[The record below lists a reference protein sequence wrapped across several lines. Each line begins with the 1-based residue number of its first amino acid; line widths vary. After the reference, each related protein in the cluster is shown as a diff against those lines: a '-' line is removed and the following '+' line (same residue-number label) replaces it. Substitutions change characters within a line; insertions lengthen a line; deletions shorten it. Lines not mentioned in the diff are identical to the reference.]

1 MGHFLIPDTQG
12 DWPQIEDQLV
22 PEKATTTSGFPSG
35 LHYGRNKPVN
45 QCGPEVTS
53 ITIGLKS
60 NLRSDR
66 PGMVNQDEPDQDQNM
81 GSDWKSLAFYLPAC
95 ALTS

>member
-35 LHYGRNKPVN
+35 LHHGRNKPVN